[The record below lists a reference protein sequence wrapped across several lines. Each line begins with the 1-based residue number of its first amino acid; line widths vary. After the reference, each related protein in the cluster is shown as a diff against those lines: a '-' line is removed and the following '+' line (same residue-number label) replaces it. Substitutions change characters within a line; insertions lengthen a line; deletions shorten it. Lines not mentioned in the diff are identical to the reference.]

1 MFHPP
6 MDSGRRLADETS
18 PPFFRFKQAI
28 DFCNKFLGQVS
39 SANCHL
45 HRSSVIKR
53 YLKYVYK
60 IVLYHWVL
68 CSYAWHTSV
77 WRICGSPGGG
87 DGVRDLGA
95 GLHAPRRK
103 TSRVSRPETGV

>member
-1 MFHPP
+1 MQMTVCTRNLTKEFITKVNSLFKPKKGWRMFHPP

-53 YLKYVYK
+53 YLKCP
-60 IVLYHWVL
+60 L
-68 CSYAWHTSV
+68 S
-77 WRICGSPGGG
+77 
-87 DGVRDLGA
+87 
-95 GLHAPRRK
+95 RK
-103 TSRVSRPETGV
+103 NDTK